1 MGHAGAIVSSGAETA
16 PEKIEALR
24 SVGAT
29 ISKSP
34 AELGSTMLN
43 VLNGKI

>member
-16 PEKIEALR
+16 PEKIESLR
-24 SVGAT
+24 SAGAF

-34 AELGSTMLN
+34 AELGPTMIEAL
-43 VLNGKI
+43 KK